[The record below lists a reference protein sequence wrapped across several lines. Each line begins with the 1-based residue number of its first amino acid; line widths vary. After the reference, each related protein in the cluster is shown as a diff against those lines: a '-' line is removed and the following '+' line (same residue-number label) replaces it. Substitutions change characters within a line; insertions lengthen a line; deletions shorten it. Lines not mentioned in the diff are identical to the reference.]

1 MKESS
6 LGDKVRI
13 EHILQAISEIKNYV
27 RGIDFE
33 EFSIN
38 SMILNACLR
47 QLEVVGEASNRITK
61 ELRDKYNHIA
71 WREIIALRNIIAHQ
85 YFSIEKETIWE
96 IIQFDLPKFERDIQE
111 ILSEL
116 QSE

>member
-61 ELRDKYNHIA
+61 ELR
-71 WREIIALRNIIAHQ
+71 
-85 YFSIEKETIWE
+85 
-96 IIQFDLPKFERDIQE
+96 IIQSYSLERNYCFEKYYCSSVFQH
-111 ILSEL
+111 
-116 QSE
+116 